1 MNIDIQKIQEKL
13 KTNLSHKRYIHSVGT
28 AEVAKKLA
36 IKYNADS
43 EKAYLAGLLH
53 DSAKEISLEKM
64 NQLIDSKGIA
74 FNDLARKSKAILHG
88 PAGSILIEE
97 EYNIFDEEI
106 QNAIFYHTTGKPDM
120 SVLEKIIFLADYIEP
135 SRDFPGVDE
144 LRKTAD
150 QDLNKAVIAAYNST
164 IKFLLDKNEYI
175 YELTFFGRNYLIC
188 EQDDKYKK

>member
-1 MNIDIQKIQEKL
+1 
-13 KTNLSHKRYIHSVGT
+13 
-28 AEVAKKLA
+28 
-36 IKYNADS
+36 
-43 EKAYLAGLLH
+43 
-53 DSAKEISLEKM
+53 
-64 NQLIDSKGIA
+64 
-74 FNDLARKSKAILHG
+74 
-88 PAGSILIEE
+88 
-97 EYNIFDEEI
+97 
-106 QNAIFYHTTGKPDM
+106 M

-144 LRKTAD
+144 LRKTAY